1 MIVVTKKDELY
12 GVTGVT
18 VGRLRSN
25 PNAGTHGR
33 RDHDSFDVSSLH
45 GHRLHRIDPIDEGL
59 NVFGELLGLDGFAA
73 AGDDELEV
81 DAKAFDVETRG
92 GSNQFL

>member
-33 RDHDSFDVSSLH
+33 RDHDSFDVSSLY

-59 NVFGELLGLDGFAA
+59 NIFGELLGLEAELTNDGVDVASTVIS
-73 AGDDELEV
+73 ELHL
-81 DAKAFDVETRG
+81 
-92 GSNQFL
+92 SLSLIHI